1 MVPEFEKAAFSMKE
15 GQVSDPVK
23 TQYGY
28 HVIMVTERKEGTPK
42 PFDQVKDQIR
52 ATMRNKASQDATQN
66 HFDELKKAAQLKI
79 DDAVLADITP
89 PPAAAGPGA
98 GPMFPMGH

>member
-1 MVPEFEKAAFSMKE
+1 AEAACSRKE
-15 GQVSDPVK
+15 GRVSDPVK
-23 TQYGY
+23 AQYGY

-66 HFDELKKAAQLKI
+66 HFDELKKAANLKI

-89 PPAAAGPGA
+89 PPAAAGPGN
-98 GPMFPMGH
+98 PMFPMGGH